1 MIPTNLVKEISQKKK
16 KKASIFFN
24 EPFRGSK
31 NTSYSVVKNF
41 TIDNVPFSS
50 FLF

>member
-1 MIPTNLVKEISQKKK
+1 MIPTNLVKEISQKK